1 VPVTVSAVAPAS
13 AGSTAGLSETTVGY
27 AAVGQAGV
35 VDPELVDDEQPSKKK
50 QATRRA
56 AAEERRT

>member
-1 VPVTVSAVAPAS
+1 VAPAS

-35 VDPELVDDEQPSKKK
+35 VDPELVDEEQPSKKK